1 MVLDRGEASVCI
13 QHPGFDSDLVV
24 TSTTPA
30 LAEVFAGLDTWAH
43 ALASDAIRIDG
54 PPSLAKRLPRW
65 FLGSPFADVT
75 REMATPRGGVPE
87 PRPGYPPTLAGP
99 PWRRIRGRPDRAG
112 AGGVGA
118 GVVPR
123 RTRPPTQV
131 TTAPPFPQH
140 MFNRVVE
147 QVVPT
152 VVDSV
157 DIDAL
162 LERVDVDALLRRI
175 DVDGLLDRIDID
187 RLMAR
192 VDVQALIDRVD
203 VGGLIERVDL
213 DAVLAEVDINA
224 LMERIDV
231 QAIAER
237 AQIGDLVAQSTR
249 DVAGSTIDLARRQL
263 VALDLLVLRL
273 VQRVLKRRG
282 AAMEAGPAALL
293 AAPPVTSRRTARP
306 KGEQVTGRFAGA
318 ASRLTEF
325 GIDCFTIV
333 LSYGI
338 AANIFVFLVRVV
350 LGVDV
355 NTSNTDNNWWLFSY
369 LTWALFYFWFSTA
382 ITGRTIGKWL
392 VGVRIVEVDAT
403 PLRTGPALVRVLVL
417 PISIA
422 VFGLGLVGIVIG
434 KQRRA
439 WHDRAAGTVVVYDW
453 GDRPAEMPAPLT
465 RWLSR
470 QGTMELSADGTNVED
485 LGPADQP

>member
-1 MVLDRGEASVCI
+1 LPDPRGDASEEGLI
-13 QHPGFDSDLVV
+13 GL
-24 TSTTPA
+24 A
-30 LAEVFAGLDTWAH
+30 LAAS
-43 ALASDAIRIDG
+43 ALVS
-54 PPSLAKRLPRW
+54 SLAAPVLR
-65 FLGSPFADVT
+65 
-75 REMATPRGGVPE
+75 RG
-87 PRPGYPPTLAGP
+87 
-99 PWRRIRGRPDRAG
+99 DDG
-112 AGGVGA
+112 AA
-118 GVVPR
+118 
-123 RTRPPTQV
+123 
-131 TTAPPFPQH
+131 FPQH

-162 LERVDVDALLRRI
+162 LERMDVN
-175 DVDGLLDRIDID
+175 GLLDRIDID
-187 RLMAR
+187 RLLAR

-213 DAVLAEVDINA
+213 DAVLAQVDVNA

-231 QAIAER
+231 AAIAER

-249 DVAGSTIDLARRQL
+249 DVAGSTIDLVRRQL
-263 VALDLLVLRL
+263 VAIDLLVLRL

-282 AAMEAGPAALL
+282 AAMEAGPAELL
-293 AAPPVTSRRTARP
+293 AAPPVTARRTARA
-306 KGEQVTGRFAGA
+306 KGAQVTGRFAGA

-325 GIDCFTIV
+325 SIDCLAIV
-333 LSYGI
+333 LSFSI
-338 AANIFVFLVRVV
+338 AANIFVFVVRLI

-355 NTSNTDNNWWLFSY
+355 DTSNTDNKWWLLSY
-369 LTWALFYFWFSTA
+369 LTWALLYFWFSTA
-382 ITGRTIGKWL
+382 LTGRTIGKWL
-392 VGVRIVEVDAT
+392 VGVRIIEVDTT

-417 PISIA
+417 PISIG

-434 KQRRA
+434 KERRA

-470 QGTMELSADGTNVED
+470 QGTMELSADGTKVEHV
-485 LGPADQP
+485 GAADQP

>member
-1 MVLDRGEASVCI
+1 MSSI
-13 QHPGFDSDLVV
+13 
-24 TSTTPA
+24 
-30 LAEVFAGLDTWAH
+30 
-43 ALASDAIRIDG
+43 
-54 PPSLAKRLPRW
+54 
-65 FLGSPFADVT
+65 
-75 REMATPRGGVPE
+75 
-87 PRPGYPPTLAGP
+87 
-99 PWRRIRGRPDRAG
+99 
-112 AGGVGA
+112 
-118 GVVPR
+118 
-123 RTRPPTQV
+123 
-131 TTAPPFPQH
+131 TAPVLRRGDDGAAFPQH

-162 LERVDVDALLRRI
+162 LERVDIDALLRRI
-175 DVDGLLDRIDID
+175 DIDGLLDRIDID

-203 VGGLIERVDL
+203 VGGVIERVDL
-213 DAVLAEVDINA
+213 DAVLAQVDINA

-231 QAIAER
+231 AAIAER
-237 AQIGDLVAQSTR
+237 AEIGELVSQSTR

-263 VALDLLVLRL
+263 VAIDLLVLRL
-273 VQRVLKRRG
+273 VQRVLKKRG

-293 AAPPVTSRRTARP
+293 AAPPLKARRASKT
-306 KGEQVTGRFAGA
+306 KGEPVTGRYAGA

-325 GIDCFTIV
+325 GIDCFAIV
-333 LSYGI
+333 LSFGL
-338 AANIFVFLVRVV
+338 AANIFVSVVRLI
-350 LGVDV
+350 LGVEVD
-355 NTSNTDNNWWLFSY
+355 TSNTDNNWWLFSY
-369 LTWALFYFWFSTA
+369 LTWALLYFWFSTA

-392 VGVRIVEVDAT
+392 VGVRIVERDAT

-470 QGTMELSADGTNVED
+470 QGTMELSADGTHVED
-485 LGPADQP
+485 RGAADQP